1 MSSSAHYTGQVS
13 ESHNYMTQAIPQSLQ
28 SNNSQQSIRANNR
41 HFQLATS
48 SSSQQSSGGVL
59 LWNIPPTQ
67 GAISRGTVYLRAR
80 INVTTANAPTYADA
94 ANSVYLSGPGPLSTV
109 QKSDGSY
116 SAGSVVP
123 TLSNGYSWMQ
133 RLTLYGTGSAVVDQC
148 NYVNDVMNLM
158 LAHNSNPAFLAN
170 DGQIQLGICRAFDNQ
185 NATNQYMDVCLPL
198 PLSCFNNSQH
208 DFPLYLCRNPM
219 TLQLDLS
226 SFARAISTGATTGA
240 TDYTIS
246 NAFLCYEILEVPHSM
261 IEAERHAVQG
271 GHPFIMPLQSW
282 LNVQVPISI
291 LSSYTIGANCSSVR
305 GVYVLP
311 YAGAAYSS
319 AAGADNYSRSSAVDS
334 VATGV
339 APAVLWGSG
348 VNAQLYV
355 DGNVKNSSI
364 FDNPVMQFTQLKQAL
379 HNNIQSNVINP
390 SLSTLAQYLSNFYA
404 LGFDCVSFDDEST
417 IFGGTPA
424 TNLNIQLTGYTN
436 NTNYITTVCVLYDT
450 LLSFGADGIMEVKR

>member
-13 ESHNYMTQAIPQSLQ
+13 ESHNYMTQAIPHSLQ

-41 HFQLATS
+41 HFQLSTS
-48 SSSQQSSGGVL
+48 SSSSQSSGGVL

-67 GAISRGTVYLRAR
+67 GAISRGTVYLRCR
-80 INVTTANAPTYADA
+80 VSVPTANAPTYADL
-94 ANSVYLSGPGPLSTV
+94 ANSLTFSGPGPLV
-109 QKSDGSY
+109 AGVKSDGT
-116 SAGSVVP
+116 A
-123 TLSNGYSWMQ
+123 TAAFINALSNGYSWMQ

-148 NYVNDVMNLM
+148 NYVNDVMSLM
-158 LAHNSNPAFLAN
+158 LAHNSSPEFIRN
-170 DGQIQLGICRAFDNQ
+170 DGQIELGIARPFDSVS
-185 NATNQYMDVCLPL
+185 AAVQYVDLCLPL

-208 DFPLYLCRNPM
+208 DFPLYLCKNPL
-219 TLQLDLS
+219 TLQLDLA
-226 SFARAISTGATTGA
+226 SFARAISAGTTTAA
-240 TDYTIS
+240 TDYTVS
-246 NAFLCYEILEVPHSM
+246 NAFLCYEVLEVPHSM

-271 GHPFIMPLQSW
+271 GHPFILPLQSW
-282 LNVQVPISI
+282 LNVQVPMSI

-311 YAGAAYSS
+311 ANTLAYS
-319 AAGADNYSRSSAVDS
+319 AANADGVNLESYRRNASDASTGWGA
-334 VATGV
+334 
-339 APAVLWGSG
+339 G

-379 HNNIQSNVINP
+379 HNNIQSSVINP
-390 SLSTLAQYLSNFYA
+390 SLSTLGSYINNFYA

-424 TNLNIQLTGYTN
+424 TNLNLQLTGFTSDN
-436 NTNYITTVCVLYDT
+436 KITTVCILYDT
-450 LLSFGADGIMEVKR
+450 LLSFGADGMMEVKR

>member
-1 MSSSAHYTGQVS
+1 
-13 ESHNYMTQAIPQSLQ
+13 MTQAIPHSLQ

-48 SSSQQSSGGVL
+48 SSSSQSSGGVL

-80 INVTTANAPTYADA
+80 INVATAAAPTYADA
-94 ANSVYLSGPGPLSTV
+94 ANALYLSGPGPLNTA
-109 QKSDGSY
+109 QKSDGTY
-116 SAGSVVP
+116 TAGSVVP
-123 TLSNGYSWMQ
+123 VLSNGYSWIQ

-170 DGQIQLGICRAFDNQ
+170 DGQIQLAIARAFDTQGAN
-185 NATNQYMDVCLPL
+185 NQYVDVCLPL

-208 DFPLYLCRNPM
+208 DFPLYLCKNPM

-226 SFARAISTGATTGA
+226 SFARAISSGGTTGA

-282 LNVQVPISI
+282 LNVQVPMSI

-311 YAGAAYSS
+311 YNGAAYSS
-319 AAGADNYSRSSAVDS
+319 AAGADNYTRNTSDTA
-334 VATGV
+334 AN
-339 APAVLWGSG
+339 WGSG

-379 HNNIQSNVINP
+379 HNNIQASVINP
-390 SLSTLAQYLSNFYA
+390 SLSTLAQYLLNFHA

-424 TNLNIQLTGYTN
+424 TNLNIQLTGYTSQP
-436 NTNYITTVCVLYDT
+436 TYITTVCVLYDT

>member
-13 ESHNYMTQAIPQSLQ
+13 ESHSYMTQAIPHSLQ

-48 SSSQQSSGGVL
+48 SSAQQSSGGVL

-80 INVTTANAPTYADA
+80 ISVATGAAPTYADA
-94 ANSVYLSGPGPLSTV
+94 ANSLYLSGPGPLQV
-109 QKSDGSY
+109 GVKSDGTSTT
-116 SAGSVVP
+116 AGIP
-123 TLSNGYSWMQ
+123 ALSNGYSWIQ

-158 LAHNSNPAFLAN
+158 LAHNSSPAFLAN
-170 DGQIQLGICRAFDNQ
+170 DGQIQLAVNRPFDSVG
-185 NATNQYMDVCLPL
+185 TTESYVDVCLPL

-208 DFPLYLCRNPM
+208 DFPLYLCKNPM
-219 TLQLDLS
+219 TLQVDLS
-226 SFARAISTGATTGA
+226 SFARAISTGATTAA
-240 TDYTIS
+240 TDYTIK
-246 NAFLCYEILEVPHSM
+246 NAYLCYEVLEVPHSM

-282 LNVQVPISI
+282 LNVQVPMSV

-311 YAGAAYSS
+311 YNGAAYSS
-319 AAGADNYSRSSAVDS
+319 GPGADNYARNTSDA
-334 VATGV
+334 ATN
-339 APAVLWGSG
+339 WGSG
-348 VNAQLYV
+348 INAQLYV

-379 HNNIQSNVINP
+379 HNNIQSSVINP
-390 SLSTLAQYLSNFYA
+390 SLSTLGAYLLNYYA

-424 TNLNIQLTGYTN
+424 TNLNIQLTGFT
-436 NTNYITTVCVLYDT
+436 TQSTYITTVCILYDT

>member
-13 ESHNYMTQAIPQSLQ
+13 ESHNYMTQAIPHSLQ

-41 HFQLATS
+41 HFQLSTS
-48 SSSQQSSGGVL
+48 SSSEQSSGGVL

-67 GAISRGTVYLRAR
+67 GAISRGTVYLRCR
-80 INVTTANAPTYADA
+80 VEVSNTVVPTYADL
-94 ANSVYLSGPGPLSTV
+94 ANTVSFSGPGPLV
-109 QKSDGSY
+109 AGVKSDGTAT
-116 SAGSVVP
+116 SAVFNA
-123 TLSNGYSWMQ
+123 LSNGYSWMQ

-158 LAHNSNPAFLAN
+158 LAHNSHPSFLAN
-170 DGQIQLGICRAFDNQ
+170 DGQIQLGVARPFDRATD
-185 NATNQYMDVCLPL
+185 TRQYIDLCLPL

-208 DFPLYLCRNPM
+208 DFPLYLCKNPL
-219 TLQLDLS
+219 TLQLDMS
-226 SFARAISTGATTGA
+226 SFARAISFGTTTVA
-240 TDYTIS
+240 TDYKVS
-246 NAFLCYEILEVPHSM
+246 NAFLCYEVLEVPHSM

-282 LNVQVPISI
+282 LNVQVPMSI

-311 YAGAAYSS
+311 YNSLAYS
-319 AAGADNYSRSSAVDS
+319 GANAEGVRDESYRRNTSDAS
-334 VATGV
+334 TG
-339 APAVLWGSG
+339 WGAG
-348 VNAQLYV
+348 VNAQLYI

-379 HNNIQSNVINP
+379 HNNIQASVINP
-390 SLSTLAQYLSNFYA
+390 SLSTLGTYILNYYA

-417 IFGGTPA
+417 I
-424 TNLNIQLTGYTN
+424 NLNVVKSEPVM
-436 NTNYITTVCVLYDT
+436 VC
-450 LLSFGADGIMEVKR
+450 